1 MTVGLIVALALAVLI
16 GVSLGTLGS
25 GGSIITM
32 PVLVYVARIPT
43 HTAVGMSLV
52 IVGTT
57 AAVGSYLQRSGQ
69 FLGPAFPR
77 PNVRAAEDV
86 PGAEPDPAGIDI
98 RAAVIFAATGMAGAF
113 VGARLTHLVSGD
125 VLMRLFPVLMLLAG
139 WRMLARNGLS
149 AGMRACNVPRCAGV
163 GIALGVLTGFLG
175 VGGGF
180 LIVPALVLFAGLD
193 MKRAVPTSL
202 AIIAFNSLGGLAGQ
216 LRYAQFDWLLTAA
229 FLSSALI
236 GMFGGTMIAKKL
248 SADHLRRGFAW
259 VIVLLGVAI
268 IGGQILGG
276 AGRI

>member
-1 MTVGLIVALALAVLI
+1 MVALVLAVLI

-25 GGSIITM
+25 GGSVITV
-32 PVLVYVARIPT
+32 PVLVYVARIPA
-43 HTAVGMSLV
+43 HTAIGMSLV
-52 IVGTT
+52 IVGMT
-57 AAVGSYLQRSGQ
+57 AAVGSYLQRGGQ
-69 FLGPAFPR
+69 ILGPAFPR
-77 PNVRAAEDV
+77 QDVRVAEDMF
-86 PGAEPDPAGIDI
+86 GAEPDPAGIDI

-125 VLMRLFPVLMLLAG
+125 VLMRIFAVLMLLAG
-139 WRMLARNGLS
+139 WRMLARNGRS

-163 GIALGVLTGFLG
+163 GLLLGMMTGFLG

-236 GMFGGTMIAKKL
+236 GMFVGTMIAKKL

-259 VIVLLGVAI
+259 AIIVLGAAILGR
-268 IGGQILGG
+268 QMLGG

>member
-1 MTVGLIVALALAVLI
+1 MVALVLAVLI

-32 PVLVYVARIPT
+32 PVLVYVARIPAQ
-43 HTAVGMSLV
+43 TAVAMSLV

-57 AAVGSYLQRSGQ
+57 AAVGSYLQRRGPVGS
-69 FLGPAFPR
+69 PAFPR
-77 PNVRAAEDV
+77 SDAGPAQETPRAA
-86 PGAEPDPAGIDI
+86 AEAIGIDT

-125 VLMRLFPVLMLLAG
+125 VLMRVFAVLMLLAG

-149 AGMRACNVPRCAGV
+149 AGARSCNVPRCAGV
-163 GIALGVLTGFLG
+163 GLLLGVMTGFLG

-202 AIIAFNSLGGLAGQ
+202 AIIAFNSLGGVAGQ
-216 LRYAQFDWLLTAA
+216 LRYADFDWMLTAA
-229 FLSSALI
+229 FLGSALA
-236 GMFGGTMIAKKL
+236 GMLSGTIIARNL
-248 SADHLRRGFAW
+248 SSDHLRRGFAW
-259 VIVLLGVAI
+259 AIILLGVAI
-268 IGGQILGG
+268 LGRQALGG
-276 AGRI
+276 AGLV

>member
-1 MTVGLIVALALAVLI
+1 MVALVLAVLI

-25 GGSIITM
+25 GGSVITV
-32 PVLVYVARIPT
+32 PVLVYVARIPA
-43 HTAVGMSLV
+43 HTAIGMSLV
-52 IVGTT
+52 IVGMT
-57 AAVGSYLQRSGQ
+57 AAVGSYLQRGGQ
-69 FLGPAFPR
+69 ILGPAFPR
-77 PNVRAAEDV
+77 QDVRVAEDMF
-86 PGAEPDPAGIDI
+86 GAEPDPAGIDI

-125 VLMRLFPVLMLLAG
+125 VLMRIFAVLMLLAG
-139 WRMLARNGLS
+139 WRMLARNGRS

-163 GIALGVLTGFLG
+163 GLLLGMMTGFLG

-216 LRYAQFDWLLTAA
+216 LRYADVNWAVTLA
-229 FLSSALI
+229 FLGFALV
-236 GMFGGTMIAKKL
+236 GMFGGTTIARNL
-248 SADHLRRGFAW
+248 SADSLRRGFAW
-259 VIVLLGVAI
+259 AIIVLGAAILGR
-268 IGGQILGG
+268 QMLGG